1 MDGLT
6 ASQFEWQFNQT
17 GETVI
22 SLASNGQSLAILDGL
37 HALTQQY
44 FVSI

>member
-6 ASQFEWQFNQT
+6 TSQVEWQFNQT

-22 SLASNGQSLAILDGL
+22 SLASNGQSLATLDGL
-37 HALTQQY
+37 HTLTQQH